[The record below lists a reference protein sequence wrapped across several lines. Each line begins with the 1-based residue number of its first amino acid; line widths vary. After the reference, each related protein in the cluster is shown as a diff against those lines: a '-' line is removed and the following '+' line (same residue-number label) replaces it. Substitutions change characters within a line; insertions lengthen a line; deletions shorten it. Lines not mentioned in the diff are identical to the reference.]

1 MWVQNGKRIDSST
14 FSNSIVRTK
23 FALYFGASIG
33 VQDFRQLKM
42 SMVREFIPPSLHL
55 GGGDTI
61 SDMSS
66 DHSRTIAHER
76 YGLVAGDLRGLT
88 EDTIWEYQAYNT
100 EWFNFCG
107 IGPQPPQQALRLLRQ
122 PTFRSTAEAVTLSP
136 TPTDAI
142 PDTPRFAQAEES
154 LTRIVDKSVE
164 NSLSKAIPRAF
175 RQMEHVILEELLP
188 ALVESTMDAIL
199 AKRKRSRSWLADGTD
214 DMDMTSH
221 PPSVAHPEVISIG
234 SDNRDVISISSEE
247 FIDDEAS
254 EDADYEE
261 TDRVDGSDDTKDND
275 QHSDGGRH
283 GGGGG
288 GSGNGGGGGTGS
300 GGGGGTGSGGGGR
313 GQTSGNR
320 RNPPRATGGNISRSG
335 PSHAQQALGH
345 STIPSSSV
353 SLTVLQSIH
362 EFECELNSGND
373 SSLPPT
379 PSPLQESLEA
389 RAREGIRRALSDPA
403 AVEKSPEQLQ
413 LLTTAIHGKKDGVF
427 VIGTGGGKSLAWDV
441 KALVEPEYA
450 TVVTVP
456 YAPLLDQHLKTSL
469 SRGIVAAKYTVSSE
483 PPEDYQILYIQ
494 PETGKTTTFRE

>member
-23 FALYFGASIG
+23 FAYYFGASIG

-61 SDMSS
+61 SDLSS

-122 PTFRSTAEAVTLSP
+122 PILRSPAEAAALSP
-136 TPTDAI
+136 TPPDPS
-142 PDTPRFAQAEES
+142 PDTARFAQAEES

-175 RQMEHVILEELLP
+175 RQMEHIILEELLP

-199 AKRKRSRSWLADGTD
+199 AKRKRSHSWLADGTD

-221 PPSVAHPEVISIG
+221 PPSAANPEVISIG

-261 TDRVDGSDDTKDND
+261 TDEDQVEDTEDKDEYGGGGG
-275 QHSDGGRH
+275 GGRR

-288 GSGNGGGGGTGS
+288 GSRS
-300 GGGGGTGSGGGGR
+300 GGGGGGRGSGGGGR
-313 GQTSGNR
+313 DQTGGNR
-320 RNPPRATGGNISRSG
+320 RNPPRATGGTTSHSG
-335 PSHAQQALGH
+335 HSHVQQALNH
-345 STIPSSSV
+345 TTIPSGGAGLS
-353 SLTVLQSIH
+353 VLQSIYD
-362 EFECELNSGND
+362 FEHELNSGND
-373 SSLPPT
+373 SPLPPT

-389 RAREGIRRALSDPA
+389 RAREGIRRALNDPA

-413 LLTTAIHGKKDGVF
+413 LLTTTIHGKKDGVF
-427 VIGTGGGKSLAWDV
+427 VIGTGGGKSLAWDGPV
-441 KALVEPEYA
+441 LEEPGYA
-450 TVVTVP
+450 CVVTVP

-469 SRGIVAAKYTVSSE
+469 SRNIVAAKYTVSSE

-494 PETGKTTTFRE
+494 PETGKTTKFRE